1 MATNSKDNSGA
12 ILNRRA
18 WFDYHIGETL
28 LCGIVLTGPEVRAA
42 RDHHV
47 QLKGSF
53 VTIRKG
59 ELWLNNASFSVKNN
73 QAKTTEAL
81 TVVDTPR
88 KLLATKKQISN
99 FVKERQAGY
108 TIIPLKMLTNKNH
121 IKVEIA
127 LAKGKK
133 NYDKRQTIKTRDIE
147 RETNRRFM

>member
-73 QAKTTEAL
+73 QAKTTEVL

-99 FVKERQAGY
+99 FVKEKQAGY

>member
-99 FVKERQAGY
+99 FVKEKQAGY